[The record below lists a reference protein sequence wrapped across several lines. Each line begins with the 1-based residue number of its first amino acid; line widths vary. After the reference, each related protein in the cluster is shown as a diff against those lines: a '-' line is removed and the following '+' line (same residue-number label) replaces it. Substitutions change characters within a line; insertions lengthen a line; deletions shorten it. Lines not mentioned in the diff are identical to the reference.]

1 MTLVYLD
8 RRVVPDVI
16 TLVLHPKGN
25 LQVTGSLEMTSP
37 GGMTHWSVRWKVV
50 QLWSIPAETLLDAH
64 DVGLIPWVPLTHF
77 DGPPE
82 PIFQQCRARID
93 QEAAPEERENL
104 LAVTQVLA
112 SLRYNED
119 GLFQLLGGRDAM
131 IESPVLQEL
140 KAEWTREAAREA
152 ILQTNRRDIVDFLVE
167 RFGPQAEEFASQLET
182 IADDAKLKE
191 LIKLA
196 ARCSDL
202 QSFRNE
208 LAA

>member
-1 MTLVYLD
+1 
-8 RRVVPDVI
+8 
-16 TLVLHPKGN
+16 
-25 LQVTGSLEMTSP
+25 
-37 GGMTHWSVRWKVV
+37 MTHWSVRWKVV

-64 DVGLIPWVPLTHF
+64 DVGLIPWVPLTQF

-93 QEAAPEERENL
+93 EEAPPEERENL

-112 SLRYNED
+112 GLRYNEV

-140 KAEWTREAAREA
+140 KAEWTRDGPRSG
-152 ILQTNRRDIVDFLVE
+152 TNRRAIVDFLVA
-167 RFGPQAEEFASQLET
+167 RFGPEAEEIATQLET
-182 IADDAKLKE
+182 IADDARLKE

-196 ARCSDL
+196 AVCSDL
-202 QSFRNE
+202 PSFRKE